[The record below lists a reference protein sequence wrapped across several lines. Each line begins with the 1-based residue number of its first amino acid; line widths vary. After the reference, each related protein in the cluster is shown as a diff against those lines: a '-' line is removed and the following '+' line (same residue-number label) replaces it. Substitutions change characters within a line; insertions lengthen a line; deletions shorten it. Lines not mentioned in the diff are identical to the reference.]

1 MRDLDARGQEE
12 RGGGRCV
19 HGSLS
24 VCRCVARLHEFTR
37 KYPVLSRERRFSFN
51 LLIEISNPLV
61 F

>member
-24 VCRCVARLHEFTR
+24 VCRFVARLHVFFKLADATPGEHV
-37 KYPVLSRERRFSFN
+37 KD
-51 LLIEISNPLV
+51 IS
-61 F
+61 